1 MAVSRLVITNVAD
14 SLGVSSAVG
23 IEASGGEAPGGE
35 APAPRII
42 IANIGPLATPAPDKA
57 RATGSMDSSRTYS
70 GMRITVVTGISHL
83 PFSVTM

>member
-23 IEASGGEAPGGE
+23 IEASGGEAP
-35 APAPRII
+35 APPII

-70 GMRITVVTGISHL
+70 GMRITVVTGTSHL
-83 PFSVTM
+83 PFR